1 MSSERRFGAFG
12 HVPPASSPLSEI
24 PSFLRETPNG
34 AINKVEV
41 KRRRSDAQTS
51 KNHKSGDPTV
61 DIRFHNEPD
70 TYVAHYTR
78 CDIALDLILKH
89 RRIRLG
95 PLTATNDPR
104 ETKGWSFAV
113 GVSWFQ
119 DGVSHQDGLALAK
132 RNIDFNRI
140 IRSGCRV
147 FCVSEDKKNAFKL
160 GFHNRSYGK
169 PRMWAQYGGNHT
181 GVCLLFDKQ
190 VLGKEIANT
199 VEPND
204 QLLSGKVEYGN
215 FFEMSNSLSWLRYM
229 EAFDLSANEI
239 AKDGLELTLS
249 RHRDNFID
257 VFFFNKS
264 LDWEH
269 EDEFRWIIRGT
280 TNDPLFV
287 NISDSLRAILLGV
300 DFPRTR
306 LLEVHEYC
314 SQYDACVARIIWIN
328 GQPFVDWVP
337 PNEFRSHSYKDI
349 AENYHLL
356 P

>member
-95 PLTATNDPR
+95 HLTATNDPR

-147 FCVSEDKKNAFKL
+147 FAYPRIRRTHSSCVFTTAPM
-160 GFHNRSYGK
+160 GNRGCGRNMAAITQEFVYYSTS
-169 PRMWAQYGGNHT
+169 R
-181 GVCLLFDKQ
+181 F
-190 VLGKEIANT
+190 LGKKSRILWNLTTSCFQEKLNT
-199 VEPND
+199 VIF
-204 QLLSGKVEYGN
+204 LKCRTHFHGCGTWRLSTCLQMRLPK
-215 FFEMSNSLSWLRYM
+215 M
-229 EAFDLSANEI
+229 
-239 AKDGLELTLS
+239 GL
-249 RHRDNFID
+249 N
-257 VFFFNKS
+257 
-264 LDWEH
+264 
-269 EDEFRWIIRGT
+269 
-280 TNDPLFV
+280 
-287 NISDSLRAILLGV
+287 
-300 DFPRTR
+300 
-306 LLEVHEYC
+306 
-314 SQYDACVARIIWIN
+314 
-328 GQPFVDWVP
+328 
-337 PNEFRSHSYKDI
+337 
-349 AENYHLL
+349 
-356 P
+356 